1 MDNTINDV
9 NELMLCLTWQSSFFF
24 EKVFQKGLGLSGII
38 IIIILLSIFMIDLE
52 VDNVG
57 FIVTHGIYLS
67 IKNIGSSKDSHR
79 EDPGILHRTIV
90 YETRM

>member
-1 MDNTINDV
+1 
-9 NELMLCLTWQSSFFF
+9 
-24 EKVFQKGLGLSGII
+24 
-38 IIIILLSIFMIDLE
+38 MIDLE